1 MNSRRARMRTNRR
14 VLLVSL
20 AVSLALHGWVLAA
33 LTLDPVDMSRSVGQP
48 YRTTAPA
55 AIEEP
60 YIEVVRVVEP
70 EEEVTPLPPPTEMLS
85 IVADPSPERSTEPT
99 AQNAEPASAEP
110 VVDATASAEGDPAMT
125 VADLMANG
133 LRTPAGIAMPSQF
146 VEQRSIEGWSPVTAL
161 DPHAGHDHEEEQVTN
176 GSSWWRR
183 VGKTFGFGGDRVCR
197 VGTPLPRRVAGR

>member
-110 VVDATASAEGDPAMT
+110 VVDATASAEGEPAMT
-125 VADLMANG
+125 LAELMANG
-133 LRTPAGIAMPSQF
+133 LGPRPGSRPSQF
-146 VEQRSIEGWSPVTAL
+146 VEPQPSEEVTG
-161 DPHAGHDHEEEQVTN
+161 DGPRPHAGHDHAGHQRQQSPARPST
-176 GSSWWRR
+176 GSAAWEHRCS
-183 VGKTFGFGGDRVCR
+183 
-197 VGTPLPRRVAGR
+197 GR